1 MRTMHEAGEIV
12 RVLFRHT
19 SVLPLA
25 RLVLGVHL
33 LSWAFATV
41 KHLPE
46 HVVVGCNGPW
56 LLDGQ
61 AVFAFKPNCTTIN
74 LNLVHFEI
82 FNQSFDTTFSPVLA
96 LSRPLDG
103 DCTPLTMTLVSY
115 LFKVRPD
122 SFPFELV
129 VAQPFHATGVSSVD
143 PLPR

>member
-1 MRTMHEAGEIV
+1 MHKAGEIV

-33 LSWAFATV
+33 LAWASVTV

-46 HVVVGCNGPW
+46 RVMVGRNGPW

-61 AVFAFKPNCTTIN
+61 AFFALKPNSATIN
-74 LNLVHFEI
+74 MNLVHFEAL
-82 FNQSFDTTFSPVLA
+82 NQLIYTSFSPIIA
-96 LSRPLDG
+96 LGRPFYG
-103 DCTPLTMTLVSY
+103 NRTPLTMTFVSY
-115 LFKVRPD
+115 LFKVRPN
-122 SFPFELV
+122 SFPFELM
-129 VAQPFHATGVSSVD
+129 VAQPFHATRISSVD